1 MTPDLFEKGA
11 ERLELHKAKLST
23 DVTSGDR
30 GASYGRIH
38 TEPWPGVCTRRLAT
52 RSAYMSAQLD

>member
-1 MTPDLFEKGA
+1 MTPDLFVKGA

-30 GASYGRIH
+30 GASYGRVHTLSLIH
-38 TEPWPGVCTRRLAT
+38 I
-52 RSAYMSAQLD
+52 